1 METYKAIQTAGK
13 MWCYTFELRKRRNF
27 FAKLQTK
34 VQKPFGRNKMLRNYL
49 HTNQT
54 NTNKKKACEVEEIEH
69 DSSGKL
75 FAYS

>member
-1 METYKAIQTAGK
+1 
-13 MWCYTFELRKRRNF
+13 
-27 FAKLQTK
+27 
-34 VQKPFGRNKMLRNYL
+34 MLRNYL